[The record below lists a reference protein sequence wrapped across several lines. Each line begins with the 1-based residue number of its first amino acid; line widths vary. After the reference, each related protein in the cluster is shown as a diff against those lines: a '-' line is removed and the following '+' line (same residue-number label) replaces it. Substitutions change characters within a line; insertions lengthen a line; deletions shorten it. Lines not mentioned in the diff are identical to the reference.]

1 MGVNSKWPDVV
12 VPPPAISCLKCAKGL
27 RVGEALLKK
36 HISYRHSRRGFQEGR
51 KKSVRIEDYICG
63 LKLCYGPFR
72 LPMLPPSQHPSRG
85 SSEQKWSLQ
94 VHLGKLV
101 VQARTIHTLLI
112 NPNQTLCGGS
122 TIHSEHCQVHEVAR
136 DGFCLLRS
144 V

>member
-1 MGVNSKWPDVV
+1 MKPCSKSTSLTGIP
-12 VPPPAISCLKCAKGL
+12 C
-27 RVGEALLKK
+27 
-36 HISYRHSRRGFQEGR
+36 GFQEGR

-101 VQARTIHTLLI
+101 VQTRTIHTLLI
-112 NPNQTLCGGS
+112 NPNQTLCDGS